1 MDISQD
7 EGIRAC
13 RRRCWIV
20 AALFG
25 IAVMGILA
33 ALFGWHWLIALV
45 LGLIVAGILGWLLPS
60 YFCVSSGKPTH
71 ADPSAFAAA
80 GSAAPAD
87 ASDRAPAK
95 PGDVAASADAAGQ
108 VTGEGQDGASGRDDA
123 VTPSEL
129 AQAAEGAGDTEA
141 TTPSALA
148 GDMRAGDDPVTP
160 SEPAESV
167 QTDDA
172 AAATPSAQTGTVD
185 AGASEAEPELY
196 ASAPGDADNLKE
208 IKGVGPGLEKTLNGM
223 GIYKFA
229 QIAAWGASEIAWVDA
244 RLRFKGRIER
254 DNWVD
259 QAKTLA
265 SGGETEFSARVD
277 KGDIY

>member
-1 MDISQD
+1 ML
-7 EGIRAC
+7 E
-13 RRRCWIV
+13 
-20 AALFG
+20 
-25 IAVMGILA
+25 
-33 ALFGWHWLIALV
+33 
-45 LGLIVAGILGWLLPS
+45 
-60 YFCVSSGKPTH
+60 
-71 ADPSAFAAA
+71 
-80 GSAAPAD
+80 
-87 ASDRAPAK
+87 ASN
-95 PGDVAASADAAGQ
+95 
-108 VTGEGQDGASGRDDA
+108 
-123 VTPSEL
+123 
-129 AQAAEGAGDTEA
+129 
-141 TTPSALA
+141 
-148 GDMRAGDDPVTP
+148 PVTP

-244 RLRFKGRIER
+244 RLTFKGRIER

-277 KGDIY
+277 KGDVY